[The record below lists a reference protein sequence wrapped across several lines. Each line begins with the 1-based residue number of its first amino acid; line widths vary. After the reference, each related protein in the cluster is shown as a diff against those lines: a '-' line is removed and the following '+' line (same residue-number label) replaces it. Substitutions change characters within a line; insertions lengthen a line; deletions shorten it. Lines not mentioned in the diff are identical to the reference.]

1 MELDRFIESLGYSAS
16 PNFLVGEALDVDRDF
31 GHIYRKARA
40 ECGLR
45 GVYVLNAT
53 AFDPSQSN
61 IPVVYVCEAKSEKD
75 AREIHKRVWNQNAVP
90 FLLVVSPA
98 TIRLYPGFSYQRD
111 SEGDPFQGALNIFED
126 LNEAVENLSALRA
139 DSINSGNVW
148 KQMGDVVTPDKRV
161 DWQLLGNLKD
171 LNEWLR
177 EEGGVQD
184 HRLVHAMIG
193 KFVYI
198 HYLRQRKILSDT
210 RLREWDVD
218 PGHIFGHSARL
229 NSFISLVGHLDEWL
243 NGAVFPLTQ
252 TKMREFG
259 AENLRRVASVFMGQ
273 QALTGQLPLFDIY
286 DFSFIPIE
294 TLSVIYEQFLHATFN
309 QDGESEGA
317 ARGAYYTP
325 VPLVN
330 FMLDKLDSRKPFEL
344 GMRVLDPSCGSGAF
358 LVQCYRKLIE
368 RRRIELG
375 RRLRPA
381 ELGKLLTTHIFGVDI
396 DEDACQIAELSLSL
410 TLLEYINPPDLT
422 ETRFTLPSL
431 RGRNIFHANAFDDSS
446 SWYKERAER
455 PFDWVVGNPPWK
467 DLRSKRLDPA
477 DEMAWTW
484 MQKEGKKHPVG
495 GNQLAEAFAW
505 RSSEVL
511 APGGVAA
518 LLLPAMTLFKYES
531 TSFRKSFLGQ
541 LRLWSVANFANL
553 AYVLFGGRSRVP
565 AAAFFFALRDET
577 KSAGPEER
585 SVEIYSPLLA
595 NQPASR
601 KEGDQGKRE
610 IWSLV
615 VNASDLREVDYQ
627 HVANGDP
634 ISWKIA
640 MWGSVIDR
648 KIISSTSK
656 RLRSIENF
664 EQAGS
669 LFISQGLELRSA
681 KQSLLEDTE
690 PHEELAG
697 KPTVTLGVLKNRRFL
712 LRFPSDAVVK
722 VPADATFVRSGRF
735 KRPIRVC
742 SPPHLIVGASRNF
755 AVYSERFMVVPPR
768 QIGIIAPRGNRAL
781 LKAIALYLNSDFV
794 AYHQFLTTTEAG
806 IQKSRNTLKALRL
819 LPLPFDADSNLEPWE
834 SLYDQISVQC
844 AERDDFDI
852 PSLVKAVNDLTSDSL
867 KLSSRARAAV
877 HDLVHVRFG
886 LIQGKTDVSAIG
898 QPVDDEFVS
907 YATMLRE
914 ELDGFVAASSDKRH
928 QVDVMFGGG
937 SGLVSVNIVPAGS
950 VEQPVRVIA
959 ARSEDAGQLE
969 KTRLLLSERRDQW
982 LYFDRNLR
990 AYDGPRTYILK
1001 PLQHLHWT
1009 QTQAIRDAGEIIADS
1024 LRTQSSET
1032 MEIAH

>member
-1 MELDRFIESLGYSAS
+1 MELDSFIESLGYSAS
-16 PNFLVGEALDVDRDF
+16 PNYLVGEALDADRDF

-45 GVYVLNAT
+45 GVYVLNAS

-61 IPVVYVCEAKSEKD
+61 IPVVYVCEAKSENE

-111 SEGDPFQGALNIFED
+111 TEADPFQGALNIFEN
-126 LNEAVENLSALRA
+126 LNEAVENLGALRA
-139 DSINSGNVW
+139 DSINTGNVW

-161 DWQLLGNLKD
+161 DWQLLSNLQD
-171 LNEWLR
+171 LNEWLH
-177 EEGGVQD
+177 EEGGIED

-210 RLREWDVD
+210 RLREWGVD
-218 PGHIFGHSARL
+218 PDHIFSHSARL
-229 NSFISLVGHLDEWL
+229 NSFISLVSHLDEWL

-330 FMLDKLDSRKPFEL
+330 FMLDKLDSHKPLEI

-381 ELGKLLTTHIFGVDI
+381 ELGRLLTAHIFGVDI

-410 TLLEYINPPDLT
+410 TLLEYIDPPDLT
-422 ETRFTLPSL
+422 ETQFTLPSL
-431 RGRNIFHANAFDDSS
+431 RGRNIFHANAFDDSF

-467 DLRSKRLDPA
+467 DLNSKRLDPA
-477 DEMAWTW
+477 DKIAWTW
-484 MQKEGKKHPVG
+484 MQKQSKTHPVG

-505 RSSEVL
+505 RASEVL
-511 APGGVAA
+511 ALGGVAA
-518 LLLPAMTLFKYES
+518 LVMPAMTLFKYES
-531 TSFRKSFLGQ
+531 TAFRKSFLSQ
-541 LRLWSVANFANL
+541 LCLWSVANFANL
-553 AYVLFGGRSRVP
+553 AYVLFGGRSKVP
-565 AAAFFFALRDET
+565 AAAFFFTLREET
-577 KSAGPEER
+577 AREGSEEPTI
-585 SVEIYSPLLA
+585 EIYSPLLA

-601 KEGDQGKRE
+601 KETNQGKRE
-610 IWSLV
+610 VWSLV
-615 VNASDLREVDYQ
+615 VNASDLREIDYRN
-627 HVANGDP
+627 VANGDP

-648 KIISSTSK
+648 KIISATSK
-656 RLRSIENF
+656 RLHSIGDLEK
-664 EQAGS
+664 AGS

-681 KQSLLEDTE
+681 KQSVTEDTE

-697 KPTVTLGVLKNRRFL
+697 KPTVDLSLAKNRRFL
-712 LRFPSDAVVK
+712 FRFPSDVIVK
-722 VPADATFVRSGRF
+722 VPADTTFVRKGRL
-735 KRPIRVC
+735 KRPMRVC

-755 AVYSERFMVVPPR
+755 AVYSERFLVVPPR

-819 LPLPFDADSNLEPWE
+819 LPLPFEADSNLEPWE
-834 SLYDQISVQC
+834 SLYDQISAQC
-844 AERDDFDI
+844 VEREDFDI

-886 LIQGKTDVSAIG
+886 LIQGKTDTSAIG
-898 QPVDDEFVS
+898 QPVESEFLS

-914 ELDGFVAASSDKRH
+914 ELDGFVGASSDKRH

-937 SGLVSVNIVPAGS
+937 SGLVSVNIVPADAA
-950 VEQPVRVIA
+950 EQPVRVIPA
-959 ARSEDAGQLE
+959 QSGEASQLE

-990 AYDGPRTYILK
+990 VYDGPRTYILK

-1032 MEIAH
+1032 MEIEH